1 MSAFGAPREEDSRRM
16 NRFAPP
22 TGDESVA
29 PGPVPAEQAGA
40 AQPVPGPNAAWNQGS
55 TAPTSQPWA
64 PAPGAV
70 GQPVP
75 QMARPSYGTFN
86 AVTDKDR
93 RSLQSWLI
101 WGIGLTYAAFGMPVG
116 IKGDGWL
123 YTAAVITGAVVCLL
137 LGVTEVSWSRWLVSV
152 VLTFD
157 GTIVVR
163 PSATRTFLR
172 IFGALLAAVAGVCFF
187 YSQLFTADTDM
198 RSFARGG
205 MLTAVVVVLY
215 LLSKIVGP
223 QGHECIVIS
232 QQCVDLWGNGGIHYS
247 IPWRD
252 RPTVIGQRN
261 NRKSLLIGA
270 GQNIECLV
278 VFTTLR
284 IRPSRVRSL
293 LAYYQT
299 TPGALDR
306 LSAPEARDEAM
317 KALS

>member
-205 MLTAVVVVLY
+205 MLTAVVVVPY

-223 QGHECIVIS
+223 QGHECIVVS